1 MNWIRNLEI
10 FPSVVQWY
18 GVSLLVAN
26 PYAQWLWVSRFGRKV
41 WNHEKVSLQNIWS
54 YDINNYQQL
63 GNTVLYTYNQKIE
76 NNREQH
82 DCNDKAL
89 HVSILREI
97 ENVKISFVVKKM
109 CNNEQNSYIL
119 NFFFKAAHNNLPPP
133 LIDVTEHRV
142 YWGEIQTER
151 PRRLPLFLCLP
162 CYVYLSVLFG
172 KQERIQPEQIHS
184 LGVSLIL
191 HLFS

>member
-1 MNWIRNLEI
+1 MLK
-10 FPSVVQWY
+10 
-18 GVSLLVAN
+18 
-26 PYAQWLWVSRFGRKV
+26 WLWVSGFGRKV
-41 WNHEKVSLQNIWS
+41 WNHEKFSLQNIWS

-76 NNREQH
+76 N
-82 DCNDKAL
+82 
-89 HVSILREI
+89 ILTIKRLKTIDSNTTATIKRFMSQFYEKSKMWRSA
-97 ENVKISFVVKKM
+97 VRFVVKKM
-109 CNNEQNSYIL
+109 CNNEHISYIL
-119 NFFFKAAHNNLPPP
+119 NFFKAVHNNLPPP

-151 PRRLPLFLCLP
+151 PRRLALFLCLP